1 MTNTLESAKKS
12 SETPEQRKIRL
23 KKVVARA
30 KANKKNQQLRKT
42 GKKIIAKEL
51 KKAGKRKSAGSAKT
65 TATTS
70 RTKKK
75 TTLPKSKIGAT
86 VANRSRK
93 INAAVNRAGG

>member
-1 MTNTLESAKKS
+1 MDSAKKS
-12 SETPEQRKIRL
+12 TETKEQRRARL

-30 KANKKNQQLRKT
+30 KANKKNQELQKT
-42 GKKIIAKEL
+42 GRKIIQSEL
-51 KKAGKRKSAGSAKT
+51 KKAGKKKPKRQSAGSTKT

-75 TTLPKSKIGAT
+75 SALPKSKVGKTI
-86 VANRSRK
+86 ANRSRK